1 MTPLQ
6 KFPKNMGN
14 LGTIFVVKALKNCPK
29 CNKSLNLVTL
39 LVSLIKAIVVGG
51 GWWQSQSSVPF
62 STLRLSRSKS
72 NCLCKRKWKRERERK
87 CSLVKCVL
95 RRGVRERER
104 ERIPFISPTFLLFRQ
119 KIRQKKILNVL
130 FVFNQGFRTHLYYRA
145 VTSSVTRSG
154 DLLGF
159 GHLFKAF
166 GNN

>member
-95 RRGVRERER
+95 RRWVRERER
-104 ERIPFISPTFLLFRQ
+104 ERERENSFYFPNLSSFQTKDKTEKDIKRFGRIQSRFSHAS
-119 KIRQKKILNVL
+119 VL
-130 FVFNQGFRTHLYYRA
+130 
-145 VTSSVTRSG
+145 
-154 DLLGF
+154 
-159 GHLFKAF
+159 
-166 GNN
+166 